1 MGFSFFKS
9 WIIIWTNVDIF
20 QWTPILAMTEVDV
33 LLRILTCI
41 SVPEIRVSGGAPQRG
56 LSSRR
61 FKVAFISRE
70 SSREKLVNNF

>member
-1 MGFSFFKS
+1 
-9 WIIIWTNVDIF
+9 
-20 QWTPILAMTEVDV
+20 MTEVDV

-41 SVPEIRVSGGAPQRG
+41 SVPEIQVCGGAPQPG

>member
-1 MGFSFFKS
+1 
-9 WIIIWTNVDIF
+9 
-20 QWTPILAMTEVDV
+20 MTEVDV

-41 SVPEIRVSGGAPQRG
+41 SVPEIRVCGGAPQPG